1 MPGCKK
7 SKLQYLKTPTSNPYI
22 PNDQTLSPNCN
33 PLLSCNMWHDER
45 RFSASISRMH
55 CMVSVFSFP
64 DVTQTAGLLLLGT
77 PRHATVGRTDP
88 MPRVSQES
96 QRRGALSLEEGVGC
110 QALRHSLDRTNQTHP
125 VDFWDT
131 ILPQLPERKHELEK
145 ARKRSGA
152 LKLEPTCFSVSGRG
166 SVWQS
171 QYQNESVAEPIA
183 ILLESSFPIGIH
195 CHLLRFGT
203 TGPSKPT

>member
-1 MPGCKK
+1 MTKH
-7 SKLQYLKTPTSNPYI
+7 
-22 PNDQTLSPNCN
+22 SPQIAIHCCPATCGTMKGGS
-33 PLLSCNMWHDER
+33 PLA
-45 RFSASISRMH
+45 SAECIAWFPCFHSRM
-55 CMVSVFSFP
+55 S
-64 DVTQTAGLLLLGT
+64 GLLLLGT

>member
-1 MPGCKK
+1 MTKH
-7 SKLQYLKTPTSNPYI
+7 
-22 PNDQTLSPNCN
+22 SPQIAIHCCPATCGTMKGGS
-33 PLLSCNMWHDER
+33 PLA
-45 RFSASISRMH
+45 SAECIAWFPCFHSRMSLRPQV
-55 CMVSVFSFP
+55 CSC
-64 DVTQTAGLLLLGT
+64 LG
-77 PRHATVGRTDP
+77 PQDMQRWEGRIQCR
-88 MPRVSQES
+88 RVSQES

-203 TGPSKPT
+203 TGALQAYINSLQSPYLRFGTTGSL